1 MLHFTAHRG
10 LLVLT
15 LFFPVDTDIVVG
27 RLYLGRAAVDAVV
40 NGRKILVGNNFLT
53 LSNTK
58 IAGVAILC
66 DDCLRRGESR
76 RYL

>member
-1 MLHFTAHRG
+1 MQRIEDIRVFRYVVPVKRFFGYLLQTA
-10 LLVLT
+10 
-15 LFFPVDTDIVVG
+15 
-27 RLYLGRAAVDAVV
+27 RAAVDAVV

>member
-1 MLHFTAHRG
+1 MFRYVVPVKRLFGYLLQTA
-10 LLVLT
+10 
-15 LFFPVDTDIVVG
+15 
-27 RLYLGRAAVDAVV
+27 RAAVDAVV

-66 DDCLRRGESR
+66 DDCLRGGESR